1 MLGLCPAPVTGMA
14 DITSLYTLKYGI
26 PTPGTKVFVHTNQ
39 LVDGHESIP
48 TVFSAIV
55 TTA

>member
-26 PTPGTKVFVHTNQ
+26 PTPVTKVFVHTNQ

-48 TVFSAIV
+48 TVFRRS
-55 TTA
+55 